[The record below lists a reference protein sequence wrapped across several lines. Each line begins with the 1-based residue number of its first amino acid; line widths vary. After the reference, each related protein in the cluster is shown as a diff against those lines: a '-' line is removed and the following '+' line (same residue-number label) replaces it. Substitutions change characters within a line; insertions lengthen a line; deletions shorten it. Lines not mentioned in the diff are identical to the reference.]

1 MKTRR
6 EHLTVITPA
15 PPVYADSRYRDSDT
29 LAAALAANVA
39 DDLRSAIA
47 QRGVAKVAFSGG
59 TTPQRFF
66 DALSHEVLD
75 WSRVRVLPVDER
87 WVPPV
92 HKRSNEL
99 LLREHLLQNA
109 AASAQLLP
117 LFRPVATPER
127 ALQAVLTS
135 VAHQLP
141 LDVVVLGMGE
151 DGHIASLFPDLGA
164 RDPGRRDIGLQP
176 AGRAAVLAV
185 RSANAPEPRMS
196 LTLSAICTAPAL
208 YLHIEGEAKRRV
220 FDAAVEDPRCQLP
233 IRALLARAPVP
244 PRLFWCPLT
253 DSAQSS
259 HAPLPLPPRAG
270 EGWDGGQQVVASL
283 LTPTPTL
290 PRKRER
296 E

>member
-6 EHLTVITPA
+6 EHLTVIMPTL
-15 PPVYADSRYRDSDT
+15 PVFADSRYRDSAT
-29 LAAALAANVA
+29 LAAALASNVA
-39 DDLRSAIA
+39 DDLRCAIA
-47 QRGVAKVAFSGG
+47 LRGVAKVAFSGG

-66 DALSHEVLD
+66 AALSQQQLD

-92 HKRSNEL
+92 HKRSNER
-99 LLREHLLQNA
+99 LLREHLFQHA
-109 AASAQLLP
+109 AAAAQLLP

-151 DGHIASLFPDLGA
+151 DGHIASLFPDL
-164 RDPGRRDIGLQP
+164 DPDRRDIGLQP
-176 AGRAAVLAV
+176 VGRAPVLAV

-196 LTLSAICTAPAL
+196 LTLSAICTAPSL
-208 YLHIEGEAKRRV
+208 YLHIEGDAKRRV
-220 FDAAVEDPRCQLP
+220 FDAAVADARCKLP

-244 PRLFWCPLT
+244 PRLFWCP
-253 DSAQSS
+253 DAMPAQVEAHGG
-259 HAPLPLPPRAG
+259 HAAAHDAVPQRGAAL
-270 EGWDGGQQVVASL
+270 S
-283 LTPTPTL
+283 
-290 PRKRER
+290 
-296 E
+296 